1 MRRPTL
7 AGILPH
13 CARDAAST
21 PLPPPATDRKKRF
34 PKKPPSRQPPAAPAP
49 EPVSDETT
57 RRALR
62 PLRRT
67 RHPHRG
73 GGGTAVPFLSTKY
86 QDDETGLLYYGY
98 RYYDPITGRW
108 LSRDPIQERGGLN
121 LYNFVGNNALNMF
134 DPVGLCC
141 GSFILREVQGVQV
154 PETQFKGAGG
164 KDTLDGYEVEYKP
177 CDPCPCPKA
186 DIVIVQAVEMVTGAW
201 ARNNAPAMDSDAKQ
215 RRNNINGTK
224 TFWPAYTDGGLSG
237 NHGPFS
243 FIDAPNDPGKLW
255 GSTTFKFEVCA
266 VCRQNG
272 KETILGCFTYTF
284 DDVTRKFSVKGAKQV
299 NGGGGVEVDCS
310 DPGKLWHKAV
320 QSWENMRKKN

>member
-1 MRRPTL
+1 MKRRVVLLGPFGELATPTG
-7 AGILPH
+7 AAAELPF
-13 CARDAAST
+13 
-21 PLPPPATDRKKRF
+21 RF
-34 PKKPPSRQPPAAPAP
+34 
-49 EPVSDETT
+49 
-57 RRALR
+57 
-62 PLRRT
+62 
-67 RHPHRG
+67 
-73 GGGTAVPFLSTKY
+73 STKY
-86 QDDETGLLYYGY
+86 SDSETGLLYYGY

-186 DIVIVQAVEMVTGAW
+186 DIVIVQAVEMVTGAL